1 VRALHSEYCVK
12 KMTSSSIIEIEKFNG
27 QSFDLW
33 KIKLEDL
40 IVDRE
45 QWIVV
50 GSWKKPISMSKEVG
64 KVWKK
69 VRSMI

>member
-1 VRALHSEYCVK
+1 LQSEYCVK

-27 QSFDLW
+27 QNFDLW
-33 KIKLEDL
+33 KIKLEYI

-45 QWIVV
+45 QWIVM
-50 GSWKKPISMSKEVG
+50 GSWTKPISMSKEVG
-64 KVWKK
+64 KVGKM